1 MATHDGFTPDR
12 SPLFL
17 SEHPESAEQLD
28 IGKALNRATM
38 SSRVLKASM
47 VAVTTTAIGIAIL
60 AVADP
65 VEILGNVTALWVEK
79 STPQPDSA
87 APAPTTQSIASTQEV
102 PPARDMPAHE
112 EIAVAAVEPANPG
125 QANPNQA
132 NPGLAEPGQANP
144 AQAEPSQAEIG
155 QPVTEA
161 LFKQFQ
167 AWAAEEESRAKA
179 EPVQPAQ
186 AAPVQAAPVQVARDA
201 PAQVQPTKRHRRAR
215 SIQNARAE
223 IRPHRTHRARVR
235 EEQNAPM
242 PIAPVPDPRAQEQAV
257 QNFQPPGFLQSLGF
271 RN

>member
-17 SEHPESAEQLD
+17 SEHPENAEQLD

-87 APAPTTQSIASTQEV
+87 APATQSIASTQDA
-102 PPARDMPAHE
+102 PPARDMSAHE
-112 EIAVAAVEPANPG
+112 EIAVAAVEPANPV
-125 QANPNQA
+125 QAPNPIQA
-132 NPGLAEPGQANP
+132 NPGQAEPGQANP
-144 AQAEPSQAEIG
+144 APAEPSQAEIG

-167 AWAAEEESRAKA
+167 AWAAEEESRKKV

-186 AAPVQAAPVQVARDA
+186 AAPVQVERDA
-201 PAQVQPTKRHRRAR
+201 PAQVQPAKRHRRAR
-215 SIQNARAE
+215 SVQNARAE
-223 IRPHRTHRARVR
+223 LRPHRTHRPRVR
-235 EEQNAPM
+235 EEQHAPM